1 MAKKI
6 EVALVL
12 DNSKF
17 NRNLQTSEAKVDQ
30 FSKKST
36 SSIKG
41 LGAAFAALGGAALVK
56 NIVTIGQT
64 FQDLRTSLAAVTGSA
79 EQGEAAF
86 QNLTTLATQTQFSV
100 EELVSSF
107 IRLKGS
113 GIEPTNDLLLTFANT
128 ASIAQD
134 QTGVLT
140 ALTELYSRAIGKG
153 KLELED
159 FNKIEERQ
167 VGIFKILRKEFG
179 MSIKQIQELAKTAE
193 GQERLF
199 AGIQKALDDA
209 YGGNLAIKLQN
220 SSIAFSNL
228 EIAARRL
235 ADALFTGL
243 GLDST
248 TAIEGLT
255 AAVNKLADNI
265 EPVLKFT
272 KGLAQLASVFLF
284 FIPAGRALKVASEA
298 MFKLKGTTSVLA
310 ASGPK
315 LGSFLKNTGGGILK
329 GITEPIKTARNAIGR
344 LMSRNGA
351 WVESTSIATKKISR
365 VWKGDILSPFG
376 RAILIFRKVG
386 EGLLWLGGA
395 TLGVLGLKNAIE
407 GANEVAEGFA
417 EKMGPPRELFDN
429 ENLKEYM
436 ELTDNDTLFDP
447 LPKTTTDKGLETKL
461 TELQKFAKEI
471 DDSKG
476 GLDEYNRLME
486 LFDKMFADPQTIAD
500 MEERASALN
509 DLKSSYSELFDPL
522 QNLNDA
528 ISDGVE
534 DSAEQITLQK
544 ELNRLRE
551 LGIYTTDELAEAQ
564 RNLDEA
570 FNENTGLL
578 AFISTL
584 NTATDT
590 LADDLAVSLMEGKSA
605 LDDFKN
611 FFKTLVQQI
620 IADAIKML
628 FIIPILQAVGFSVGP
643 TGSIAGLSGS
653 GLLGNLGFKQTG
665 IGGGN
670 LMPNRPVLVGESGPE
685 VFYPASSGS
694 LTPNAGGTQVTYN
707 INALDPRSFKEILA
721 QDPSFV
727 YAVTRAGARKLPG
740 VV

>member
-64 FQDLRTSLAAVTGSA
+64 FQDLRTSLAAVTNSV
-79 EQGEAAF
+79 ENGEAAF

-100 EELVSSF
+100 EELVQSF

-113 GIEPTNDLLLTFANT
+113 GVEPTNDLLLTFANT

-140 ALTELYSRAIGKG
+140 ALTELFARATSKA

-159 FNKIEERQ
+159 FNKIEERG
-167 VGIFKILRKEFG
+167 VSILGLLRNEFG

-193 GQERLF
+193 GQEQLF
-199 AGIQKALDDA
+199 AGITKALDDA

-228 EIAARRL
+228 EIAARGL
-235 ADALFTGL
+235 ADSLFTGL

-248 TAIEGLT
+248 TAIESLT
-255 AAVNKLADNI
+255 EAINQLSKNI
-265 EPVLKFT
+265 EPLIT
-272 KGLAQLASVFLF
+272 LGKGLAQIFAVATLIFPFARGLKAAST
-284 FIPAGRALKVASEA
+284 A
-298 MFKLKGTTSVLA
+298 MFSLQRGTSIFA
-310 ASGPK
+310 AGAGSLSGIIK
-315 LGSFLKNTGGGILK
+315 SLGGGIK
-329 GITEPIKTARNAIGR
+329 ARLVAPFIAAGNALGR
-344 LMSRNGA
+344 LFKTPGG
-351 WVESTSIATKKISR
+351 T
-365 VWKGDILSPFG
+365 DILSGLG
-376 RAILIFRKVG
+376 RLKLAAQKVG
-386 EGLLWLGGA
+386 EGLLWVGGTVLGIKGLQNALQGA
-395 TLGVLGLKNAIE
+395 TDI
-407 GANEVAEGFA
+407 AETFS

-436 ELTDNDTLFDP
+436 ALTDNDTLFDP
-447 LPKTTTDKGLETKL
+447 LPETTTDKGLDTKL
-461 TELQKFAKEI
+461 TELQKFAKAI

-522 QNLNDA
+522 KELNEEIA
-528 ISDGVE
+528 DGVE
-534 DSAEQITLQK
+534 DQAEQIALQK
-544 ELNRLRE
+544 ELNRLQE
-551 LGIYTTDELAEAQ
+551 LGIYSIEELAEAK

-653 GLLGNLGFKQTG
+653 GLLGSLGFKQTG

-685 VFYPASSGS
+685 VFYPSNSGT
-694 LTPNAGGTQVTYN
+694 LTPNGQSTNVTYN
-707 INALDPRSFKEILA
+707 INAIDPRSFKEILS

-740 VV
+740 AR